1 MAISAISEAL
11 ACARSLPNTVYDE
24 VSFHRPGLTGAFDES
39 AEILCSVGVFNRSVT
54 TIHSRSLL
62 SSFLVSTVCSNWSKN
77 RKLVREPTRLPP
89 QEIITLTAV
98 KNFTS
103 LLTLAFPAVKFHNSF
118 VIAIDRTLL
127 LLTFLA
133 YCSARKWFSCLH
145 RIFQS
150 FSGCHFISVLEFYR
164 YVRIFLS
171 SLKFSLWPGRS
182 ESWRCTCASLTGL

>member
-1 MAISAISEAL
+1 MN
-11 ACARSLPNTVYDE
+11 RRRY
-24 VSFHRPGLTGAFDES
+24 FR
-39 AEILCSVGVFNRSVT
+39 SVGVFNRSVT

-133 YCSARKWFSCLH
+133 YCSARKWVQLSASDLPIFFRLPFH
-145 RIFQS
+145 IRI
-150 FSGCHFISVLEFYR
+150 GISPLCSYL
-164 YVRIFLS
+164 LS
-171 SLKFSLWPGRS
+171 SLEFSLWPGRS